1 MNVLFDFVHPA
12 DVNLFTNVIRHMQ
25 LKHPEYNLFI
35 TYRDRG
41 ILGKLLHSE
50 IHGLQI
56 VKMGQHQK
64 TFLKKLLHLFLR
76 EFMFIPFLIRNRIDL
91 SVNQGACN
99 ILACRLL
106 GIPFILFE
114 DDYEYKMAFYYA
126 KLFATRD
133 IMPEFIP
140 GKGANVVKYRGCKE
154 LAHLHPDYY
163 NYPDDILD
171 EYNLRGSR
179 YVFIREIANISVN
192 YYNRKDYLVDVLNHI
207 IDKGLTPVIS
217 SERDIADLPK
227 QCIKLDKVGGGYFA
241 LIKNALFVISSGD
254 TVARE
259 ASVLGVPVIYSG
271 GRSMLANDM
280 FINMGII
287 RKCDSLSDIMREID
301 NISDHKQ
308 NTLMN
313 YSELIEKKIRN
324 DWDDLNQVIYRQIM
338 SFKPR
343 WKK

>member
-12 DVNLFTNVIRHMQ
+12 DVNLFTNVIRLLQ
-25 LKHPEYNLFI
+25 EKHPEYKLFI

-41 ILGKLLHSE
+41 ILGKLLQNE
-50 IHGLQI
+50 IHELCI
-56 VKMGQHQK
+56 VKIGEHQK
-64 TFLKKLLHLFLR
+64 TFFKKLLHLFLR
-76 EFMFIPFLIRNRIDL
+76 EFKFLPFLIKNRIDL

-99 ILACRLL
+99 MLACRLL

-126 KLFATRD
+126 KFFATRD

-140 GKGANVVKYRGCKE
+140 GKGRNVVKYRGCKE

-163 NYPDDILD
+163 KYPDDILD
-171 EYNLRGSR
+171 EYRLRETR
-179 YVFIREIANISVN
+179 YVFVREIANISVN
-192 YYNRKDYLVDVLNHI
+192 YYNRKDYLVDVLNHLI
-207 IDKGLTPVIS
+207 SKGLTPVVS
-217 SERDIADLPK
+217 SEREISNLPT
-227 QCIKLDKVGGGYFA
+227 QCIKLEKIGGGYFA

-280 FINMGII
+280 FIEMGVI
-287 RKCDSLSDIMREID
+287 RKCDSLNSIIREID
-301 NISDHKQ
+301 NISDA
-308 NTLMN
+308 TMN
-313 YSELIEKKIRN
+313 APIKYRDLIEERIRR
-324 DWDDLNQVIYRQIM
+324 DWDDVNKVIYNQIM

-343 WKK
+343 WK

>member
-1 MNVLFDFVHPA
+1 MNILFDFVHPA
-12 DVNLFTNVIRHMQ
+12 DVNLFTNVIRYLQ
-25 LKHPEYNLFI
+25 TNHPDYKLYI

-41 ILGKLLHSE
+41 ILGKLLQNE
-50 IHGLQI
+50 VHGLEI
-56 VKMGQHQK
+56 IKIGEHQK
-64 TFLKKLLHLFLR
+64 TFMRKLLHLFIR
-76 EFMFIPFLIRNRIDL
+76 EFAFIPFLIKHRIDL

-99 ILACRLL
+99 ILACKLL

-126 KLFATRD
+126 KFFATRD

-140 GKGANVVKYRGCKE
+140 GKGKNVVKYKGCKE

-163 NYPDDILD
+163 HYPDAILD
-171 EYNLRGSR
+171 EYGLRGSR

-192 YYNRKDYLVDVLNHI
+192 YYSRKDYLLDVLNHLI
-207 IDKGLTPVIS
+207 SNGLIPVLS
-217 SERDIADLPK
+217 SEREVKGLPP
-227 QCIKLDKVGGGYFA
+227 QCIKLEKIGGGYFA

-280 FINMGII
+280 FISMGIM
-287 RKCDSLSDIMREID
+287 RKCDTIENIIKEINNLSQTETDKSVDYR
-301 NISDHKQ
+301 K
-308 NTLMN
+308 LV
-313 YSELIEKKIRN
+313 ELQIRN
-324 DWDDLNQVIYRQIM
+324 DWDDVTKVIYTQIM
-338 SFKPR
+338 SFKPK
-343 WKK
+343 WK